1 MYMNVSLHGDSTS
14 TYIHTQLISRST
26 CHRVHV
32 HIYYICHSVASIP
45 YTNSNQIIDDWVVYA
60 VLHG

>member
-1 MYMNVSLHGDSTS
+1 MYMDVSLHGDSTS

-26 CHRVHV
+26 CHRVL
-32 HIYYICHSVASIP
+32 HIYCICHSVASIP

-60 VLHG
+60 LLHG